1 MMPATTEPLVEATR
15 EFTFAQ
21 PAWLWALPLVLVLL
35 FLRRRPG
42 TTASLAHPTI
52 RFAAASLRRP
62 ATLAGR
68 IGPICMALT
77 LAALIIA
84 LARPQWKTSTRRKA

>member
-21 PAWLWALPLVLVLL
+21 PAWLWALPLVLLLL

-42 TTASLAHPTI
+42 ATASLAHPTI

-68 IGPICMALT
+68 IGPI
-77 LAALIIA
+77 
-84 LARPQWKTSTRRKA
+84 